1 MCGGNTCTVP
11 FDCAGSFASS
21 DDGTAAAA
29 GLTSASLDCQV
40 EPNARSWP
48 AAFSY
53 CNGLGGGYRL
63 PTKGEFL
70 AIASNAAVCRTQI
83 IGGFGGWTSTCA
95 GGGKAW
101 VGYTYG
107 HGPDQHA
114 VGSEAGVA
122 ICVR

>member
-1 MCGGNTCTVP
+1 MCGGNTCSVP

-40 EPNARSWP
+40 GPNARSWP

-63 PTKGEFL
+63 PTKGEL
-70 AIASNAAVCRTQI
+70 EKIASNPAICRIQLPDCTA
-83 IGGFGGWTSTCA
+83 WTSTCA

-101 VGYTYG
+101 AVYTYSNLSNQLEVG
-107 HGPDQHA
+107 RAAALA
-114 VGSEAGVA
+114 V
-122 ICVR
+122 CVR